1 MSNDLFD
8 AAQALAPAQRM
19 QLYTLATRA
28 PNGLTQ
34 LLWRGLL
41 VVAALLLGLG
51 LIFWIAANWQ
61 VQTRSFKL
69 GLVQAA
75 LLACVLTAVF
85 LPKARTA
92 ALLAAT
98 LVLGGLL
105 ALIGQTYQTG
115 ADAWQLFAAWAA
127 LSLLWTI
134 AQRSDALWT
143 LWVLIAALGLAFWAA
158 GGGWRWQSSFADQ
171 AIAMLAWAALVA
183 VPLVVA
189 QLKWMQPLGRWS
201 LRVAAALALF
211 SWCSQV
217 VMAVFGNFRGEG
229 YGIAA
234 LSLALIVLLGVMA
247 WRSRWRDFACFALAV
262 LALNVV
268 ILAPLVRAIG
278 FWHVEIGSWALLSLI
293 SLACLGATAS
303 WLLRVQRNW
312 YQEAA

>member
-1 MSNDLFD
+1 MNDDLFD
-8 AAQALAPAQRM
+8 AARALAPAQRM
-19 QLYTLATRA
+19 QLYQLATKA
-28 PNGLTQ
+28 PNSLTQ
-34 LLWRGLL
+34 LLSRGLL

-61 VQTRSFKL
+61 LQTRSFKL

-75 LLACVLTAVF
+75 LLACVLAAVF

-127 LSLLWTI
+127 LTLLWTI

-143 LWVLIAALGLAFWAA
+143 LWVLIAALGLTFWTAR
-158 GGGWRWQSSFADQ
+158 GGWRWHTNFADQ
-171 AIAMLAWAALVA
+171 AIVILAWAALVA

-189 QLKWMQPLGRWS
+189 QLKWMQALGRWS
-201 LRVAAALALF
+201 LRVAAGLALF
-211 SWCSQV
+211 SWCSQA
-217 VMAVFGNFRGEG
+217 VMAVFEDFRGES
-229 YGIAA
+229 YGIVA
-234 LSLALIVLLGVMA
+234 LCMALIALLGLLA
-247 WRSRWRDFACFALAV
+247 WRSKWRDFACLALAA

-268 ILAPLVRAIG
+268 ILAPFVRAIG
-278 FWHVEIGSWALLSLI
+278 FWRIEIGSWGLLSLI

-303 WLLRVQRNW
+303 WLLRVQRKW
-312 YQEAA
+312 HQEAA